1 MHQAT
6 FALSLFVG
14 AVVAFQC
21 SSFNTT
27 ISVSAPSYQPA
38 FAPFANHYQS
48 VALLNAVTARDAS
61 TGASPFKRAINVVET
76 FSISAEYCTPTAYQH
91 PAHLDVQILTHGL
104 GFDKS
109 YWKFGGDSSQYN
121 YVRAATDAGYATLS
135 YDRISNGGSTVVDP
149 YTIQQAPINYNIV
162 TANTVYLGK
171 MELAALEAITSRFRN
186 GIIHS
191 SVPKPSGKVFHVGHS
206 YGSILSHAL
215 VASNPSLSDGIVL
228 TGYST
233 NNTWVGEFLISTNF
247 HLAKENQPQRFG
259 NRSTG
264 FVTWADELA
273 NQYIFLSYPHF
284 DPAVL
289 AYAETHKYPFSVSEV
304 LTGGVVPYNAA
315 NFTKPVLMISGDA
328 DLIFCGSDCHGI
340 LEQAAPLFPA
350 AKPFETYVQP
360 DTGHGMNLHYNASG
374 TYAVILD
381 FLKRNT

>member
-149 YTIQQAPINYNIV
+149 YIIQQAP
-162 TANTVYLGK
+162 

-186 GIIHS
+186 GTIHS

>member
-1 MHQAT
+1 
-6 FALSLFVG
+6 
-14 AVVAFQC
+14 
-21 SSFNTT
+21 
-27 ISVSAPSYQPA
+27 
-38 FAPFANHYQS
+38 
-48 VALLNAVTARDAS
+48 
-61 TGASPFKRAINVVET
+61 
-76 FSISAEYCTPTAYQH
+76 
-91 PAHLDVQILTHGL
+91 
-104 GFDKS
+104 
-109 YWKFGGDSSQYN
+109 
-121 YVRAATDAGYATLS
+121 
-135 YDRISNGGSTVVDP
+135 
-149 YTIQQAPINYNIV
+149 
-162 TANTVYLGK
+162 
-171 MELAALEAITSRFRN
+171 
-186 GIIHS
+186 
-191 SVPKPSGKVFHVGHS
+191 GKVFHVGHS

-215 VASNPSLSDGIVL
+215 VATNPSLSDGIVL

-233 NNTWVGEFLISTNF
+233 NATWQGEFLISTNF

-259 NRSTG
+259 NRSAG

-350 AKPFETYVQP
+350 AEPFETYVQP

-381 FLKRNT
+381 FLKSHALRARRVDGSYAGALREKQYQFLTVKLVIYLTLS